1 MELIITENPETETTA
16 NEITLDPTASG
27 IAMTDK
33 ELKKKMNAEKR
44 VSYLKEYQVKYRPDY
59 YSKNKS
65 MILERQKKYNLE
77 HDEEVKQ
84 RKKKWYIRKKA
95 KLSSSPTK

>member
-1 MELIITENPETETTA
+1 MELIITENPETE
-16 NEITLDPTASG
+16 
-27 IAMTDK
+27 MTPK

-44 VSYLKEYQVKYRPDY
+44 VGYLKEYQIKYRPEY
-59 YSKNKS
+59 YLKNKS

-84 RKKKWYIRKKA
+84 RKKEWYNRKKA
-95 KLSSSPTK
+95 KSGVSKSTP